1 MSTIN
6 VAIDG
11 PAGAG
16 KSTIAKMAAAKK
28 EFIYVDTGA
37 MFRAIALHCSRLKIK
52 AKDKENIIK
61 ASKKASVEIKYIDGE
76 QKVILNGEDV
86 NAFIRTEEI
95 SQMTSTISAYPEV
108 RKILLGLQR
117 DIAAKNNV
125 IMDGRD
131 IGSNVL
137 PNADVKIYLTA
148 SVETRA
154 MRRYKEQIEKGYD
167 VSLENIKEDIEKRD
181 YQDMHRECAP
191 LTIAEGA
198 YVLDSSDMSI
208 EEVVE
213 EIISRIDGIK

>member
-37 MFRAIALHCSRLKIK
+37 MFRAIALHCSRLNIK

-108 RKILLGLQR
+108 REILLGLQ
-117 DIAAKNNV
+117 
-125 IMDGRD
+125 RD

-191 LTIAEGA
+191 LTIADGA